1 MSEHEIK
8 QQLEAIFGVYR
19 GTDYEDGVIGI
30 AHSASATDLAPKVER
45 HFELDQIDQAAKYAD
60 AKSKEGCN
68 IYVVSGLL
76 FGVKDQRSSA
86 VHFYASKWV
95 VADVDENWERSRA
108 AIKAADLKPRIYV
121 RTAEAPETRV
131 QAWFELNDITDDI
144 DDVRAAGRALTAAL
158 CADAS
163 SIDTGTHLFR
173 LAGTTNYPTEHKK
186 ANGRKAEPVALNI
199 ARDAPKYDVY
209 ALSQLKPHPE
219 YDHAPKGG
227 VGNGGAALGIVRDE
241 NGKVTD
247 GREDY
252 WRSIVLAS
260 ISNYQKNNGA
270 DPTVDEVFDDC
281 YPTFE
286 QNITGDD
293 RWTSHHGRLALRQR
307 VCNTARRLKK
317 GYLAEHGLYSYETGV
332 NREKAE
338 LVAAARAEK
347 TTNHPDVKPKINW
360 MRLSDLA
367 EREIKER
374 EWTVEGWIPKGQV
387 TLLYADGGVG
397 KSQII
402 LQLLT
407 SVSLGESWFGRDTS
421 KGSAL
426 YLGAEDDTDEL
437 HRRFHDVINAR
448 FKSYADFPDV
458 IFSSL
463 AGEDALL
470 ANYDPRSKKLSP
482 SAVMKELTAAIA
494 KHTPS
499 ICVIDTLADV
509 FPADENDRALA
520 RQFIG
525 LLRKPAIEHKCAL
538 VVLAHPSLSGIS
550 TGRGTSGS
558 TGWNNSV
565 RSRITME
572 RDENNSDRRIL
583 KLAKSNYS
591 KIGTEIVITWE
602 NGVFV
607 HDPQSSGLDAQAAN
621 SKAKRVFLSLLE
633 NHNENG
639 MSVNANGG
647 STYAPKVFAE
657 HPHCEGVTKKAF
669 VIAMKSLFAEKVI
682 RAEKTKRGTHLLV
695 SKR

>member
-1 MSEHEIK
+1 M
-8 QQLEAIFGVYR
+8 
-19 GTDYEDGVIGI
+19 
-30 AHSASATDLAPKVER
+30 
-45 HFELDQIDQAAKYAD
+45 
-60 AKSKEGCN
+60 
-68 IYVVSGLL
+68 
-76 FGVKDQRSSA
+76 
-86 VHFYASKWV
+86 
-95 VADVDENWERSRA
+95 
-108 AIKAADLKPRIYV
+108 
-121 RTAEAPETRV
+121 
-131 QAWFELNDITDDI
+131 
-144 DDVRAAGRALTAAL
+144 
-158 CADAS
+158 
-163 SIDTGTHLFR
+163 
-173 LAGTTNYPTEHKK
+173 
-186 ANGRKAEPVALNI
+186 
-199 ARDAPKYDVY
+199 
-209 ALSQLKPHPE
+209 
-219 YDHAPKGG
+219 
-227 VGNGGAALGIVRDE
+227 
-241 NGKVTD
+241 
-247 GREDY
+247 
-252 WRSIVLAS
+252 
-260 ISNYQKNNGA
+260 
-270 DPTVDEVFDDC
+270 
-281 YPTFE
+281 
-286 QNITGDD
+286 
-293 RWTSHHGRLALRQR
+293 
-307 VCNTARRLKK
+307 
-317 GYLAEHGLYSYETGV
+317 
-332 NREKAE
+332 
-338 LVAAARAEK
+338 
-347 TTNHPDVKPKINW
+347 
-360 MRLSDLA
+360 
-367 EREIKER
+367 
-374 EWTVEGWIPKGQV
+374 
-387 TLLYADGGVG
+387 
-397 KSQII
+397 
-402 LQLLT
+402 T

-470 ANYDPRSKKLSP
+470 ANYDLRSKKLSP

-509 FPADENDRALA
+509 FPADKNDRALA

-525 LLRKPAIEHKCAL
+525 MLRKPAIEHKCGL

-591 KIGTEIVITWE
+591 KIGTEIVITWA

-607 HDPQSSGLDAQAAN
+607 HDPLSSGLDAQAAN
-621 SKAKRVFLSLLE
+621 SKARRVFLSLLE

-657 HPHCEGVTKKAF
+657 QPHCEGVTKKAF

-682 RAEKTKRGTHLLV
+682 RAEKTKRGTHLVL